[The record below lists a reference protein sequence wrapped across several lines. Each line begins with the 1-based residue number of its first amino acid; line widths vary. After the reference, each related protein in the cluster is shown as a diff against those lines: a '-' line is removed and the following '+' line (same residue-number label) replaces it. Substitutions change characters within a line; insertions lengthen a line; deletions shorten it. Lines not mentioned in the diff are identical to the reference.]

1 MTPSNMLPEPSVQGE
16 SSKDPETQSLAWEG
30 EEASRSGKWRGNQR
44 VVDAWLTATVE
55 TSLQLLGLPVAHV
68 ALLDLQETDKLVGE
82 DDARDTSPGD
92 VEGLVLLKEPGEG
105 EPDLGRAMPGPERGD
120 EP

>member
-1 MTPSNMLPEPSVQGE
+1 MQGE
-16 SSKDPETQSLAWEG
+16 SSKDPETQSLTWEG
-30 EEASRSGKWRGNQR
+30 EEASRNGNWKGKQK

-68 ALLDLQETDKLVGE
+68 AMLGLHEADKLVGE
-82 DDARDTSPGD
+82 DDAGDTSPGD
-92 VEGLVLLKEPGEG
+92 VEGLVLLKELGEG
-105 EPDLGRAMPGPERGD
+105 KPDLGRAMSGPKRGS